1 MPSASERKMPRRK
14 KMVKPP
20 RTYLCVMFV
29 CLFICLF
36 IHLFIYLI
44 IHLFIYLF
52 IYSIIHSFIHLFIYL
67 LIHSF
72 PPSPLPPSLFP
83 FPTSNSATRS
93 FWTAWPR
100 RDRRGSRR
108 RGKKATIGY
117 RNHIGHPSI
126 ALREGRS
133 HRRDSSLI

>member
-1 MPSASERKMPRRK
+1 
-14 KMVKPP
+14 MVKPP

-72 PPSPLPPSLFP
+72 PPSPLLPPSFP
-83 FPTSNSATRS
+83 SLPVIQQPGPFGQHGQGETGEEAGEE
-93 FWTAWPR
+93 A
-100 RDRRGSRR
+100 RR
-108 RGKKATIGY
+108 RPLVIEIT
-117 RNHIGHPSI
+117 
-126 ALREGRS
+126 
-133 HRRDSSLI
+133 